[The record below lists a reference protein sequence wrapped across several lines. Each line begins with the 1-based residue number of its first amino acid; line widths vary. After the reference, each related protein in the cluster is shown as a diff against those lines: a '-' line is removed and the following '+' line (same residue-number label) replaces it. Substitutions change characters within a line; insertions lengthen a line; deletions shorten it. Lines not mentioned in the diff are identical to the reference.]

1 MFLRAEIEVNEK
13 GILAAVERVR
23 KAQTVFNNALYELE
37 WPAELGLPL
46 KAPPPPSCPHGGR

>member
-23 KAQTVFNNALYELE
+23 KAQTVLITLCM
-37 WPAELGLPL
+37 
-46 KAPPPPSCPHGGR
+46 S

>member
-37 WPAELGLPL
+37 KELQKTSL
-46 KAPPPPSCPHGGR
+46 KEKWDSEESPQV